1 MKIKTKIVCV
11 TGTVLLCVIVISSVS
26 IWTLNEISR
35 HRRTIENGLE
45 LIGRART
52 IHSLMKDLMFDIFT
66 PQTYRL
72 LKDIIYAPRFQTTRR
87 SFDSAVVEFRSST
100 ASWNPR
106 E

>member
-1 MKIKTKIVCV
+1 MKIKTKIICV
-11 TGTVLLCVIVISSVS
+11 TGIVLICVVVVSSVS

-35 HRRTIENGLE
+35 LKETIDDGVE

-72 LKDIIYAPRFQTTRR
+72 LKDIIYTPRFQTTRR
-87 SFDSAVVEFRSST
+87 SFHTAVEEFQGEF
-100 ASWNPR
+100 N
-106 E
+106 EFI